1 MPPRRRTSP
10 GSRRSTR
17 LRTDPE
23 ASNSAVPEP
32 TDVVSSGVADAGAST
47 SAGPSSSHPPP
58 PGDDRLLHLQ
68 PDQLRGPDK
77 WHPLVH
83 KPMMAKT
90 PQVDQHLTTLG
101 LIHVVQLGHMPVDHT
116 LVQGL
121 ALFWR
126 PETHTFHFP
135 HVGEMTVSLED
146 VAFLYGLPVTSGRVV
161 TGHCHFDYIELLSTY
176 ALPRDTP
183 QEEVEKC
190 FREKD
195 RTKKHCVR
203 FTKLRKIWKDVV
215 LDDEDQIDRYTR
227 AFVLELIGC
236 TLFPDGTGDS
246 VPAFYLDL
254 LRDLRTAPSQGV
266 YNWGA
271 ATLAALYRGL
281 DTAAINNTTK
291 IGAPWLLLQVWSYA
305 RLTLCRP
312 TITDDFSGWGVP
324 SIDTCAPYGRRW
336 TTRHRS
342 KKYQGPGYSSG
353 MDYARDVLMKIRPEH
368 VHWRPYDHMRSLMP
382 RYAQVDPSLFV
393 VRIPCIH
400 YWMVMWHYAD
410 RVMHQFML
418 YQTVP
423 PPRPE
428 AWQRTSQLM
437 GYMFTTYRNRDWRDV
452 FQTEVGMWGDMT
464 QARVREERP
473 WSDAIEAT
481 YLRWLRVHGGAY
493 VVHIP
498 EETETAPVAD
508 MSYLRDSPAHVA
520 LVKHTLRDVLR
531 ACAWAVKK
539 GFRRAGKTLLTSC
552 STTLDLVGEP
562 HRIPHVLESKG
573 LPTDI
578 ASIPDTSSDEEE
590 LPEPGWDE
598 HRFMQFV

>member
-1 MPPRRRTSP
+1 M
-10 GSRRSTR
+10 
-17 LRTDPE
+17 
-23 ASNSAVPEP
+23 
-32 TDVVSSGVADAGAST
+32 
-47 SAGPSSSHPPP
+47 
-58 PGDDRLLHLQ
+58 
-68 PDQLRGPDK
+68 
-77 WHPLVH
+77 H
-83 KPMMAKT
+83 KPMMART

-146 VAFLYGLPVTSGRVV
+146 VAFLYGLPVTSDRVV
-161 TGHCHFDYIELLSTY
+161 TGRCHFDYIELLSTY
-176 ALPRDTP
+176 ALPRDTS
-183 QEEVEKC
+183 QEGK
-190 FREKD
+190 
-195 RTKKHCVR
+195 
-203 FTKLRKIWKDVV
+203 
-215 LDDEDQIDRYTR
+215 
-227 AFVLELIGC
+227 
-236 TLFPDGTGDS
+236 
-246 VPAFYLDL
+246 
-254 LRDLRTAPSQGV
+254 
-266 YNWGA
+266 
-271 ATLAALYRGL
+271 
-281 DTAAINNTTK
+281 
-291 IGAPWLLLQVWSYA
+291 VWSYA

-312 TITDDFSGWGVP
+312 TITDDFSDWGLP

-336 TTRHRS
+336 TTRPRS

-368 VHWRPYDHMRSLMP
+368 VHWRPYDHMRALVP

-393 VRIPCIH
+393 VRISCIH

-437 GYMFTTYRNRDWRDV
+437 GYMFTTYRNRDWRGV
-452 FQTEVGMWGDMT
+452 FETEVGMWGDMA

-493 VVHIP
+493 VVYIP

-590 LPEPGWDE
+590 LPEPG
-598 HRFMQFV
+598 

>member
-10 GSRRSTR
+10 ASQRSTR
-17 LRTDPE
+17 LRTDPQ
-23 ASNSAVPEP
+23 ASTSAVPEA
-32 TDVVSSGVADAGAST
+32 TDVISSGVADAGAST
-47 SAGPSSSHPPP
+47 SADASTLAGPSSSPPPPPPP
-58 PGDDRLLHLQ
+58 PGADRLLHLQ
-68 PDQLRGPDK
+68 PDQFRGPDI
-77 WHPLVH
+77 WHPLMH
-83 KPMMAKT
+83 KPMMART

-161 TGHCHFDYIELLSTY
+161 TGRCHFDYIELLSTY
-176 ALPRDTP
+176 ALPRDTS

-195 RTKKHCVR
+195 RT
-203 FTKLRKIWKDVV
+203 
-215 LDDEDQIDRYTR
+215 
-227 AFVLELIGC
+227 
-236 TLFPDGTGDS
+236 
-246 VPAFYLDL
+246 
-254 LRDLRTAPSQGV
+254 
-266 YNWGA
+266 
-271 ATLAALYRGL
+271 
-281 DTAAINNTTK
+281 
-291 IGAPWLLLQVWSYA
+291 
-305 RLTLCRP
+305 
-312 TITDDFSGWGVP
+312 
-324 SIDTCAPYGRRW
+324 RW
-336 TTRHRS
+336 TTRPRS

-368 VHWRPYDHMRSLMP
+368 VHWRPYDHMRALMP

-423 PPRPE
+423 PPRPV
-428 AWQRTSQLM
+428 AWQRMSQLM
-437 GYMFTTYRNRDWRDV
+437 GYMFPTYRNRDWRDV

-498 EETETAPVAD
+498 EETDTAPVAD

-520 LVKHTLRDVLR
+520 LV
-531 ACAWAVKK
+531 
-539 GFRRAGKTLLTSC
+539 
-552 STTLDLVGEP
+552 
-562 HRIPHVLESKG
+562 
-573 LPTDI
+573 
-578 ASIPDTSSDEEE
+578 SS
-590 LPEPGWDE
+590 
-598 HRFMQFV
+598 F